1 MWGSFFGCCSSNCR
15 ATFPETKLP
24 LKQLIPSL
32 GVADIARSV
41 DFYRAYFGFD
51 IAHSREERGS
61 LVWCHMKSGGADIML
76 QQLADDQMERLRA
89 TGKRR
94 WVMYVSPEDIYE
106 VHRRL
111 QGADHK
117 VSDIERTGY
126 DTEEC
131 YLEDPDGY
139 ELWVS
144 APVNG
149 K

>member
-32 GVADIARSV
+32 GVADIERSV

-61 LVWCHMKSGGADIML
+61 LVWCHMKSGGADLML
-76 QQLADDQMERLRA
+76 QQLADDQMERLQA
-89 TGKRR
+89 NGKRC
-94 WVMYVSPEDIYE
+94 WVMQVSPEDIHE

-111 QGADHK
+111 RRADYK
-117 VSDIERTGY
+117 VNDVHRTGY
-126 DTEEC
+126 DSEEC
-131 YLEDPDGY
+131 YLNDPDGY

-144 APVNG
+144 APVPG
-149 K
+149 E